1 MKIGIITHWKDK
13 DNYGAILQT
22 YALQKYLRNLGHD
35 AFVIRYYAK
44 SESKSTV
51 QRFKKLLKN
60 PFVIFKRRK
69 FKALLKLNSRWNELR
84 DFDTFRN
91 EYISLSPLV
100 YNGLEEIQNTPP
112 EADVYITGSDQVW
125 CGDLNNK
132 QNWAFFLDFG
142 TDTTKRIAYAASFG
156 RSYFPCVD
164 ERKFQEL
171 VSRFN
176 AVSIREEN
184 GIKMCLVR
192 GIKAVRCLDSTLILE
207 ANIYKELMAPR
218 KHSGHYVFFYTVNVT
233 NKKELYWNKLYPYLK
248 ERGIKAIVTT
258 GSGYKLAEEMFEG
271 AEYDYATVKEWLSNI
286 YYADSV
292 ITASFHGV
300 AFSLMLQKNF
310 VYMPLQGKYSTGND
324 RVLDLLKSV
333 DLMNRVANSWEE
345 TISILDT
352 NIDYNH
358 INNSDFLR
366 LRNQSIEFLDKSLS
380 H

>member
-69 FKALLKLNSRWNELR
+69 FKALLKLNSRWNVLR

-91 EYISLSPLV
+91 EYISLSPMV

-164 ERKFQEL
+164 ENKFKEL
-171 VSRFN
+171 VDRFN

-184 GIKMCLVR
+184 GIKMCLER

-233 NKKELYWNKLYPYLK
+233 NKKELYWNKLCSYLE
-248 ERGIKAIVTT
+248 ERGIKPIVTT
-258 GSGYKLAEEMFEG
+258 GTGYKLAEEMFDG
-271 AEYDYATVKEWLSNI
+271 AEYDYATVEEWLSNI

-333 DLMNRVANSWEE
+333 NLMNRIAKSWED

-352 NIDYNH
+352 NIDYNS
-358 INNSDFLR
+358 INNSEFLR
-366 LRNQSIEFLDKSLS
+366 LRKQSVDFLDNSLF

>member
-35 AFVIRYYAK
+35 AYVIRYYAK

-51 QRFKKLLKN
+51 QRFKKLLRN

-91 EYISLSPLV
+91 EYISLSPMI
-100 YNGLEEIQNTPP
+100 YYGLEEIQNTPP

-176 AVSIREEN
+176 AVSIREGN